1 MYYLLIGLVIFVLTL
16 KKGNYKFQF
25 SQFGF
30 THMTLFLIVVQSHF
44 VIESILE
51 GLIWYLD
58 RLFRFVLPVCLVV
71 SNDIMAYIF
80 GKLFGRTPLIKLSP
94 KKTWEGFVGGFV
106 GTIILGF
113 FVSGI
118 SLHFSR
124 FQSFWP
130 ITLIS
135 SAR

>member
-1 MYYLLIGLVIFVLTL
+1 VLTL

-51 GLIWYLD
+51 GLIWYLY

-106 GTIILGF
+106 GTIIFGF
-113 FVSGI
+113 FVNG
-118 SLHFSR
+118 SLLYFSR

-135 SAR
+135 YVQ